1 MIDYIQLFKDRNLF
15 NQCTNEIELNNLLN
29 KKKIIFY
36 IGFDAT
42 ADALH
47 AGSLVQLRAI
57 KTLIKHGHQ
66 AIVLLGGGTTKI
78 GDPSG
83 KDASRQ
89 ILTYETIQKNIEN
102 FKRIFEHYF
111 RDFKENIKFI
121 NNDQWLDKLNY
132 IELLRDL
139 GSQVS
144 INRMLTFES
153 VKERL
158 KREQSLSFL
167 EFNYM
172 ILQSYDF
179 LHLNK
184 HENCELQI
192 GGSDQWGNIVLGME
206 IISKINKKDA
216 FGLTTPLLTTSTG
229 KKMGKT
235 EQGAVWIDQNK
246 YSSYDFYQYWRNVD
260 DNDVEK
266 LLLIFSDLDKEEIKI
281 LIKEDINNA
290 KKKLAYLV
298 TTDCHSESSAQEAE
312 EKARS
317 IFENNSFDN
326 IDEINFKIDSKLI
339 DTLTSNSTVSSK
351 SEAKRLIEGGGIKI
365 DDDQINDI
373 NLTID
378 KSYNGKILKIGKKNI
393 LKLSL
398 SNQYIFY
405 SIINKI

>member
-66 AIVLLGGGTTKI
+66 ALVLLGGGTTKI

-89 ILTYETIQKNIEN
+89 ILTYETIEKNIEN

-317 IFENNSFDN
+317 IFENNSYDN

-351 SEAKRLIEGGGIKI
+351 SEAKRLIEGGGMKI

-378 KSYNGKILKIGKKNI
+378 KSYNGKILKIGKK
-393 LKLSL
+393 K
-398 SNQYIFY
+398 YFK
-405 SIINKI
+405 IIVK

>member
-57 KTLIKHGHQ
+57 KTLIRHGHQ

-111 RDFKENIKFI
+111 RDYKKNIKFI

-132 IELLRDL
+132 IELLRNL

-281 LIKEDINNA
+281 LIKKDINNA

-317 IFENNSFDN
+317 IFENNSYDN
-326 IDEINFKIDSKLI
+326 IDEINFEIDSKLI

-365 DDDQINDI
+365 DDEQINDI
-373 NLTID
+373 NLTIN
-378 KSYNGKILKIGKKNI
+378 KSYNEKILKIGKK
-393 LKLSL
+393 K
-398 SNQYIFY
+398 YFK
-405 SIINKI
+405 IIVK

>member
-1 MIDYIQLFKDRNLF
+1 MLDYIQLFKDRHLF
-15 NQCTNEIELNNLLN
+15 NQCTNEENLNNLLN
-29 KKKIIFY
+29 KKKITFY

-57 KTLIKHGHQ
+57 KTLIKHGHE

-83 KDASRQ
+83 KDSARK
-89 ILTYETIQKNIEN
+89 ILSYDEIQNNIDN

-111 RDFKENIKFI
+111 RDHKQSIKFI
-121 NNDQWLDKLNY
+121 NNNDWLSTLNY
-132 IELLRDL
+132 IELLRDV
-139 GSQVS
+139 GSHLS

-172 ILQSYDF
+172 VLQSYDF
-179 LHLNK
+179 LYLNK
-184 HENCELQI
+184 NYQCDLQI

-235 EQGAVWIDQNK
+235 EQGAVWIDQQK

-260 DNDVEK
+260 DKDVKK
-266 LLLIFSDLDKEEIKI
+266 LLLIFSDLKTDEINE
-281 LIKEDINNA
+281 LITNDINAA
-290 KKKLAYLV
+290 KKKLAFCV
-298 TTDCHSESSAQEAE
+298 TADCHSEISAKEAE
-312 EKARS
+312 EKAIS
-317 IFENNSFDN
+317 IFEKKS
-326 IDEINFKIDSKLI
+326 IDQLDVID
-339 DTLTSNSTVSSK
+339 LTESNSLNILDVISSYNIVPSK
-351 SEAKRLIEGGGIKI
+351 SEGKRLITGGGIKI
-365 DDDQINDI
+365 ENE
-373 NLTID
+373 
-378 KSYNGKILKIGKKNI
+378 
-393 LKLSL
+393 
-398 SNQYIFY
+398 
-405 SIINKI
+405 SIINHNYTFSKNDNGKTLKVGKKKIFKLKYT

>member
-89 ILTYETIQKNIEN
+89 ILTYESIQKNIEN

-317 IFENNSFDN
+317 IFENNSYDN

-365 DDDQINDI
+365 DDNQINDI

-378 KSYNGKILKIGKKNI
+378 KSYNEKILKIGKK
-393 LKLSL
+393 K
-398 SNQYIFY
+398 YFK
-405 SIINKI
+405 IIVK

>member
-206 IISKINKKDA
+206 VISKINKKDA

-317 IFENNSFDN
+317 IFENNSYDN

-365 DDDQINDI
+365 DDEQINDI

-378 KSYNGKILKIGKKNI
+378 KSYNGKILKIGKK
-393 LKLSL
+393 K
-398 SNQYIFY
+398 YFK
-405 SIINKI
+405 IIVK

>member
-1 MIDYIQLFKDRNLF
+1 MFDYIQLFKDRHLF
-15 NQCTNEIELNNLLN
+15 NQCTNEAELNNLLN
-29 KKKIIFY
+29 KKKITFY

-57 KTLIKHGHQ
+57 KTLIRQDHK

-83 KDASRQ
+83 KDSARK
-89 ILTYETIQKNIEN
+89 ILTYKEIQNNIDN

-111 RDFKENIKFI
+111 RDYKDNISFI
-121 NNDQWLDKLNY
+121 NNDEWLSNLNY
-132 IELLRDL
+132 IELLRDV
-139 GSQVS
+139 GSHVS

-184 HENCELQI
+184 HHNCELQI
-192 GGSDQWGNIVLGME
+192 GGSDQWGNIILGME
-206 IISKINKKDA
+206 VISKINKNDA

-246 YSSYDFYQYWRNVD
+246 FSSYDFYQYWRNVD
-260 DNDVEK
+260 DSDVEK
-266 LLLIFSDLDKEEIKI
+266 LLLIFSDLDKDEIKK
-281 LIKEDINNA
+281 LISENINKA
-290 KKKLAYLV
+290 KKNLAYLV
-298 TTDCHSESSAQEAE
+298 TTDCHSEESAKQAE
-312 EKARS
+312 EKAIS
-317 IFENNSFDN
+317 IFEKNISDN
-326 IDEINFKIDSKLI
+326 IDEIDFDINSQIKIFEAITSKNL
-339 DTLTSNSTVSSK
+339 VSSK
-351 SEAKRLIEGGGIKI
+351 SEAKRLIEGGGIKLG
-365 DDDQINDI
+365 DDQIKDI
-373 NLTID
+373 NQTINQKD
-378 KSYNGKILKIGKKNI
+378 NGKILKIGKKKLFK
-393 LKLSL
+393 LKF
-398 SNQYIFY
+398 N
-405 SIINKI
+405 

>member
-317 IFENNSFDN
+317 IFENNSYDN

-339 DTLTSNSTVSSK
+339 DTLTSNNTVSSK

-378 KSYNGKILKIGKKNI
+378 KSYNEKILKIGKK
-393 LKLSL
+393 K
-398 SNQYIFY
+398 YFK
-405 SIINKI
+405 IIVK

>member
-317 IFENNSFDN
+317 IFENNSYDN

-365 DDDQINDI
+365 DDDQIKDI

-378 KSYNGKILKIGKKNI
+378 KSYNEKILKIGKK
-393 LKLSL
+393 K
-398 SNQYIFY
+398 YFK
-405 SIINKI
+405 IIVK

>member
-266 LLLIFSDLDKEEIKI
+266 LLLIFSDLDKEEVKI

-317 IFENNSFDN
+317 IFENNSYDN

-351 SEAKRLIEGGGIKI
+351 SEAKRLIEGGGMKI

-378 KSYNGKILKIGKKNI
+378 KSYNEKILKIGKK
-393 LKLSL
+393 K
-398 SNQYIFY
+398 YFK
-405 SIINKI
+405 IIVK

>member
-1 MIDYIQLFKDRNLF
+1 MFDYIQLFKDRHLF
-15 NQCTNEIELNNLLN
+15 NQCTNEAELNNLLN
-29 KKKIIFY
+29 KKKITFY

-57 KTLIKHGHQ
+57 KTLIKQDHK

-83 KDASRQ
+83 KDSARK
-89 ILTYETIQKNIEN
+89 ILTYKEIQNNIDN

-111 RDFKENIKFI
+111 RDHKENISFI
-121 NNDQWLDKLNY
+121 NNDEWLSNLNY
-132 IELLRDL
+132 IELLRDV
-139 GSQVS
+139 GSHVS

-184 HENCELQI
+184 HQNCELQI
-192 GGSDQWGNIVLGME
+192 GGSDQWGNIILGME
-206 IISKINKKDA
+206 VISKINKNDA

-246 YSSYDFYQYWRNVD
+246 FSSYDFYQYWRNVD
-260 DNDVEK
+260 DSDVEK
-266 LLLIFSDLDKEEIKI
+266 LLLIFSDLDKEEIKK
-281 LIKEDINNA
+281 LISDDINKA
-290 KKKLAYLV
+290 KKNLAYLV
-298 TTDCHSESSAQEAE
+298 TTDCHSEESAKQAE
-312 EKARS
+312 EKAIS
-317 IFENNSFDN
+317 IFEKNMSDN
-326 IDEINFKIDSKLI
+326 IDEIDFDINSQIKIFEAITSKNL
-339 DTLTSNSTVSSK
+339 VSSK
-351 SEAKRLIEGGGIKI
+351 SEAKRLIEGGGIKLG
-365 DDDQINDI
+365 DDQIKDI
-373 NLTID
+373 NQTINQKD
-378 KSYNGKILKIGKKNI
+378 NGKILKIGKKKLFK
-393 LKLSL
+393 LKF
-398 SNQYIFY
+398 N
-405 SIINKI
+405 

>member
-1 MIDYIQLFKDRNLF
+1 MFDYIQLFKDRHLF
-15 NQCTNEIELNNLLN
+15 NQCTNEAELNNLLN
-29 KKKIIFY
+29 KKKITFY

-57 KTLIKHGHQ
+57 KTLIKQDHK

-83 KDASRQ
+83 KDSARK
-89 ILTYETIQKNIEN
+89 ILTYKEIQNNIDN

-111 RDFKENIKFI
+111 RDHKENISFI
-121 NNDQWLDKLNY
+121 NNDEWLSNLNY
-132 IELLRDL
+132 IELLRDV
-139 GSQVS
+139 GSHVS

-179 LHLNK
+179 LYLNK
-184 HENCELQI
+184 HKNCELQI
-192 GGSDQWGNIVLGME
+192 GGSDQWGNIILGME
-206 IISKINKKDA
+206 VISKINKNDA

-246 YSSYDFYQYWRNVD
+246 FSSYDFYQYWRNVD
-260 DNDVEK
+260 DSDVEK
-266 LLLIFSDLDKEEIKI
+266 LLLIFSDLDKEEIKK
-281 LIKEDINNA
+281 LISDDINKA
-290 KKKLAYLV
+290 KKNLAYLV
-298 TTDCHSESSAQEAE
+298 TTDCHSEESAQQAE
-312 EKARS
+312 EKAIS
-317 IFENNSFDN
+317 IFEKNMSDN
-326 IDEINFKIDSKLI
+326 IDEIDFDVNSQIKIFEAITSKNL
-339 DTLTSNSTVSSK
+339 VSSK
-351 SEAKRLIEGGGIKI
+351 SEAKRLIEGGGIKLG
-365 DDDQINDI
+365 DDQIKDI
-373 NLTID
+373 NQTITQKD
-378 KSYNGKILKIGKKNI
+378 NGKILKIGKKKLFK
-393 LKLSL
+393 LKF
-398 SNQYIFY
+398 N
-405 SIINKI
+405 

>member
-1 MIDYIQLFKDRNLF
+1 MVDYIQLFKDRNLF

-83 KDASRQ
+83 KDTSRQ

-184 HENCELQI
+184 NENCELQI

-216 FGLTTPLLTTSTG
+216 FGLTTPLLTSSTG

-266 LLLIFSDLDKEEIKI
+266 LLLIFSDLDKEEIKM

-317 IFENNSFDN
+317 IFENNSYDN
-326 IDEINFKIDSKLI
+326 IDEIYFKIDSKLI

-378 KSYNGKILKIGKKNI
+378 KSYNEKILKIGKK
-393 LKLSL
+393 K
-398 SNQYIFY
+398 YFK
-405 SIINKI
+405 IIVK

>member
-266 LLLIFSDLDKEEIKI
+266 LLLIFSDLDKEEIKL
-281 LIKEDINNA
+281 LIKKDINNA

-317 IFENNSFDN
+317 IFENNSYDN

-351 SEAKRLIEGGGIKI
+351 SEAKRLIEGGGMKI

-378 KSYNGKILKIGKKNI
+378 KSYNEKILKIGKK
-393 LKLSL
+393 K
-398 SNQYIFY
+398 YFK
-405 SIINKI
+405 IIVK

>member
-317 IFENNSFDN
+317 IFENNSYDN

-365 DDDQINDI
+365 DDDQLNDI

-378 KSYNGKILKIGKKNI
+378 KSYNGKILKIGKK
-393 LKLSL
+393 K
-398 SNQYIFY
+398 YFK
-405 SIINKI
+405 IIVK

>member
-57 KTLIKHGHQ
+57 KTLIKPGHL
-66 AIVLLGGGTTKI
+66 AIVLLPGGTTKI
-78 GDPSG
+78 GDHSA

-184 HENCELQI
+184 NENCELQI

-246 YSSYDFYQYWRNVD
+246 YSSYDFYQYWRNLD

-317 IFENNSFDN
+317 IFENNSYDN

-339 DTLTSNSTVSSK
+339 DTLTSNSSVSSK

-365 DDDQINDI
+365 DEDQINDI

-378 KSYNGKILKIGKKNI
+378 KSYNEKILKIGKK
-393 LKLSL
+393 K
-398 SNQYIFY
+398 YFK
-405 SIINKI
+405 IIVK

>member
-1 MIDYIQLFKDRNLF
+1 MFDYIQLFKDRHLF
-15 NQCTNEIELNNLLN
+15 NQCTNEAELNNLLN
-29 KKKIIFY
+29 KKKITFY

-57 KTLIKHGHQ
+57 KTLIKQDHK

-83 KDASRQ
+83 KDSARK
-89 ILTYETIQKNIEN
+89 ILTYKEIQNNIDN

-111 RDFKENIKFI
+111 RDYKDNISFI
-121 NNDQWLDKLNY
+121 NNDEWLSNLNY
-132 IELLRDL
+132 IELLRDV
-139 GSQVS
+139 GSHVS

-184 HENCELQI
+184 HQNCELQI
-192 GGSDQWGNIVLGME
+192 GGSDQWGNIILGME
-206 IISKINKKDA
+206 VISKINKNDA

-246 YSSYDFYQYWRNVD
+246 FSSYDFYQYWRNVD
-260 DNDVEK
+260 DSDVEK
-266 LLLIFSDLDKEEIKI
+266 LLLIFSDLDKDEIKK
-281 LIKEDINNA
+281 LISEDINKA
-290 KKKLAYLV
+290 KKNLAYLV
-298 TTDCHSESSAQEAE
+298 TTDCHSEESAKQAE
-312 EKARS
+312 EKAIS
-317 IFENNSFDN
+317 IFEKNMSDN
-326 IDEINFKIDSKLI
+326 IDEIDFDINSQIKIFEAITSKNL
-339 DTLTSNSTVSSK
+339 VSSK
-351 SEAKRLIEGGGIKI
+351 SEAKRLIEGGGIKLG
-365 DDDQINDI
+365 DDQIKDI
-373 NLTID
+373 NQTINQKD
-378 KSYNGKILKIGKKNI
+378 NGKILKIGKKKLFK
-393 LKLSL
+393 LKF
-398 SNQYIFY
+398 N
-405 SIINKI
+405 

>member
-1 MIDYIQLFKDRNLF
+1 MIDYIQLFKDRHLF
-15 NQCTNEIELNNLLN
+15 NQCTNESDLNNLLN
-29 KKKIIFY
+29 KKKIVFY

-57 KTLIKHGHQ
+57 KTLVKHGHK

-83 KDASRQ
+83 KDTSRK
-89 ILTYETIQKNIEN
+89 ILTYKEIQTNIDN
-102 FKRIFEHYF
+102 FKKIFEHYF
-111 RDFKENIKFI
+111 RDYKKNITFI
-121 NNDQWLDKLNY
+121 NNDEWLSQLNY

-139 GSQVS
+139 GSFVS

-184 HENCELQI
+184 KYECDLQI

-206 IISKINKKDA
+206 IISKINKKNA
-216 FGLTTPLLTTSTG
+216 FGLTTPLLTTSSG

-246 YSSYDFYQYWRNVD
+246 FSSYDFYQYWRNVD

-266 LLLIFSDLDKEEIKI
+266 LLLIFSDLDKEEIKKII
-281 LIKEDINNA
+281 LEDINKA

-298 TTDCHSESSAQEAE
+298 TTDCHSEESAQQAE
-312 EKARS
+312 EKAIS
-317 IFENNSFDN
+317 IFEKNMSDN
-326 IDEINFKIDSKLI
+326 IDEIDFDINGQIKIFEAITSKNL
-339 DTLTSNSTVSSK
+339 VSSK
-351 SEAKRLIEGGGIKI
+351 SEAKRLIEGGGIKLG
-365 DDDQINDI
+365 DDQIKDI
-373 NLTID
+373 NHSITQKD
-378 KSYNGKILKIGKKNI
+378 NGKILKIGKKKLFK
-393 LKLSL
+393 LKF
-398 SNQYIFY
+398 N
-405 SIINKI
+405 

>member
-83 KDASRQ
+83 KDTSRQ

-102 FKRIFEHYF
+102 FKKIFEHYF

-184 HENCELQI
+184 NENCELQI

-266 LLLIFSDLDKEEIKI
+266 LLLIFSDLDKEEIKM

-298 TTDCHSESSAQEAE
+298 TTDCHSENSAQEAE

-317 IFENNSFDN
+317 IFENNSYDN

-378 KSYNGKILKIGKKNI
+378 KSYNEKILKIGKK
-393 LKLSL
+393 K
-398 SNQYIFY
+398 YFK
-405 SIINKI
+405 IIVK

>member
-1 MIDYIQLFKDRNLF
+1 MIDYIQLFKDRHLF
-15 NQCTNEIELNNLLN
+15 NQCTNESDLNNLLN
-29 KKKIIFY
+29 KKKIVFY

-57 KTLIKHGHQ
+57 KTLVKHGHK

-83 KDASRQ
+83 KDTSRK
-89 ILTYETIQKNIEN
+89 ILTYKEIQTNIDN
-102 FKRIFEHYF
+102 FKKIFEHYF
-111 RDFKENIKFI
+111 RDYKKNITFI
-121 NNDQWLDKLNY
+121 NNDEWLSQLNY

-139 GSQVS
+139 GSFVS

-184 HENCELQI
+184 KYECDLQI

-206 IISKINKKDA
+206 IISKINKKNA
-216 FGLTTPLLTTSTG
+216 FGLTTPLLTTSSG

-246 YSSYDFYQYWRNVD
+246 FSSYDFYQYWRNVD

-266 LLLIFSDLDKEEIKI
+266 LLLIFSDLDKEEIKKI
-281 LIKEDINNA
+281 VLEDINKA
-290 KKKLAYLV
+290 KKNLAYLV
-298 TTDCHSESSAQEAE
+298 TTDCHSEESAKQAE
-312 EKARS
+312 EKAIS
-317 IFENNSFDN
+317 IFEKNISDN
-326 IDEINFKIDSKLI
+326 IDEIDFDIKSQIKIFEAITSKNL
-339 DTLTSNSTVSSK
+339 VSSK
-351 SEAKRLIEGGGIKI
+351 SEAKRLIEGGGIKLGN
-365 DDDQINDI
+365 DQIKDI
-373 NLTID
+373 NHTLTQKD
-378 KSYNGKILKIGKKNI
+378 NGKILKIGKKKLFK
-393 LKLSL
+393 LKF
-398 SNQYIFY
+398 N
-405 SIINKI
+405 

>member
-317 IFENNSFDN
+317 IFENNSYDN

-339 DTLTSNSTVSSK
+339 DRLTSNSTVSSK

-378 KSYNGKILKIGKKNI
+378 KSYNEKILKIGKK
-393 LKLSL
+393 K
-398 SNQYIFY
+398 YFK
-405 SIINKI
+405 IIVK

>member
-1 MIDYIQLFKDRNLF
+1 MFDYIQLFKDRHLF
-15 NQCTNEIELNNLLN
+15 NQCTNEAELNNLLN
-29 KKKIIFY
+29 KKKITFY

-57 KTLIKHGHQ
+57 KTLIKQDHK

-83 KDASRQ
+83 KDSARK
-89 ILTYETIQKNIEN
+89 ILTYKEIQNNIDN

-111 RDFKENIKFI
+111 RDHKENISFI
-121 NNDQWLDKLNY
+121 NNDEWLSNLNY
-132 IELLRDL
+132 IELLRDV
-139 GSQVS
+139 GSHVS

-179 LHLNK
+179 LYLNK
-184 HENCELQI
+184 HKNCKLQI
-192 GGSDQWGNIVLGME
+192 GGSDQWGNIILGME
-206 IISKINKKDA
+206 VISKINKNDA

-246 YSSYDFYQYWRNVD
+246 FSSYDFYQYWRNVD
-260 DNDVEK
+260 DSDVEK
-266 LLLIFSDLDKEEIKI
+266 LLLIFSDLDKEEIKK
-281 LIKEDINNA
+281 LISDDINKA
-290 KKKLAYLV
+290 KKNLAYLV
-298 TTDCHSESSAQEAE
+298 TTDCHSEESAKQAE
-312 EKARS
+312 EKAIS
-317 IFENNSFDN
+317 IFEKNMSDN
-326 IDEINFKIDSKLI
+326 IDEIDFDINSQIKIFEAITSKNL
-339 DTLTSNSTVSSK
+339 VSSK
-351 SEAKRLIEGGGIKI
+351 SEAKRLIEGGGIKLG
-365 DDDQINDI
+365 DDQIKDI
-373 NLTID
+373 NQTINQKD
-378 KSYNGKILKIGKKNI
+378 NGKILKIGKKKLFK
-393 LKLSL
+393 LKF
-398 SNQYIFY
+398 N
-405 SIINKI
+405 

>member
-317 IFENNSFDN
+317 IFENNSYDN
-326 IDEINFKIDSKLI
+326 IDEINFKIDTKLI

-351 SEAKRLIEGGGIKI
+351 SEAKRLIEGGGMKI

-378 KSYNGKILKIGKKNI
+378 KSYNEKILKIGKK
-393 LKLSL
+393 K
-398 SNQYIFY
+398 YFK
-405 SIINKI
+405 IIVK

>member
-290 KKKLAYLV
+290 KKKLAYFV

-317 IFENNSFDN
+317 IFENNSYDN

-378 KSYNGKILKIGKKNI
+378 KSYNEKILKIGKK
-393 LKLSL
+393 K
-398 SNQYIFY
+398 YFK
-405 SIINKI
+405 IIVK

>member
-317 IFENNSFDN
+317 IFENNSYDN

-378 KSYNGKILKIGKKNI
+378 KSYNEKILKIGKK
-393 LKLSL
+393 K
-398 SNQYIFY
+398 YFK
-405 SIINKI
+405 IIVK

>member
-83 KDASRQ
+83 KDTSRQ
-89 ILTYETIQKNIEN
+89 VLKYETIQKNIEN

-184 HENCELQI
+184 NENCELQI

-266 LLLIFSDLDKEEIKI
+266 LLLIFSDLDKEEIKM

-298 TTDCHSESSAQEAE
+298 TTDCHSENSAQEAE

-317 IFENNSFDN
+317 IFENNSYDN

-339 DTLTSNSTVSSK
+339 DTLTSNNTVSSK
-351 SEAKRLIEGGGIKI
+351 SEAKRLIEGGGLKI
-365 DDDQINDI
+365 DDDQINNI

-378 KSYNGKILKIGKKNI
+378 KSYNEKILKIGKK
-393 LKLSL
+393 K
-398 SNQYIFY
+398 YFK
-405 SIINKI
+405 IIVK

>member
-1 MIDYIQLFKDRNLF
+1 MLDYIQLFKDRHLF
-15 NQCTNEIELNNLLN
+15 NQCTNEENLNNLLN
-29 KKKIIFY
+29 KKKITFY

-57 KTLIKHGHQ
+57 KTLIKHGHE

-83 KDASRQ
+83 KDSARK
-89 ILTYETIQKNIEN
+89 ILSYDEIQNNIDN

-111 RDFKENIKFI
+111 RDHKQSIKFI
-121 NNDQWLDKLNY
+121 NNNDWLSTLNY
-132 IELLRDL
+132 IELLRDV
-139 GSQVS
+139 GSHLS

-172 ILQSYDF
+172 VLQSYDF
-179 LHLNK
+179 LYLNK
-184 HENCELQI
+184 NYQCDLQI

-235 EQGAVWIDQNK
+235 EQGAVWIDQQK

-260 DNDVEK
+260 DKDVKK
-266 LLLIFSDLDKEEIKI
+266 LLLIFSDLKTDEINE
-281 LIKEDINNA
+281 LITNDINAA
-290 KKKLAYLV
+290 KKKLAFCV
-298 TTDCHSESSAQEAE
+298 TADCHSEISAKEAE
-312 EKARS
+312 EKAIS
-317 IFENNSFDN
+317 IFEKKS
-326 IDEINFKIDSKLI
+326 IDQLDVID
-339 DTLTSNSTVSSK
+339 LTESNSLNILDVISSHNIVPSK
-351 SEAKRLIEGGGIKI
+351 SEGKRLITGGGIKI
-365 DDDQINDI
+365 ENE
-373 NLTID
+373 
-378 KSYNGKILKIGKKNI
+378 
-393 LKLSL
+393 
-398 SNQYIFY
+398 
-405 SIINKI
+405 SIINHNYTFSKNDNGKTLKVGKKKIFKLKYT

>member
-1 MIDYIQLFKDRNLF
+1 MFDYIQLFKDRHLF
-15 NQCTNEIELNNLLN
+15 NQCTNENELNNLLN
-29 KKKIIFY
+29 KKKITFY

-57 KTLIKHGHQ
+57 KTLIKHGHN

-83 KDASRQ
+83 KDSARK
-89 ILTYETIQKNIEN
+89 ILSYEIIQNNINN
-102 FKRIFEHYF
+102 FKRIFDHYF
-111 RDFKENIKFI
+111 RDYKSNITFI
-121 NNDQWLDKLNY
+121 NNDEWLSTLNY

-139 GSQVS
+139 GSHLS

-172 ILQSYDF
+172 VLQSYDF

-184 HENCELQI
+184 NNNCDLQI

-206 IISKINKKDA
+206 LISKINKKDA

-235 EQGAVWIDQNK
+235 EQGAVWIDQEK

-260 DNDVEK
+260 DSDVEK
-266 LLLIFSDLDKEEIKI
+266 LLLIFSDLDKDEISK
-281 LIKEDINNA
+281 LISENINEA
-290 KKKLAYLV
+290 KKKLAFLI
-298 TTDCHSESSAQEAE
+298 TSDCHSEKSAYEAE
-312 EKARS
+312 KKAIS
-317 IFENNSFDN
+317 IFEQNSYDN
-326 IDEINFKIDSKLI
+326 LDEIKFSKNSQIKLI
-339 DTLTSNSTVSSK
+339 EALTEKNLVSSK
-351 SEAKRLIEGGGIKI
+351 SEAKRLIEGGGVKINEEQIK
-365 DDDQINDI
+365 DFNYELNQSN
-373 NLTID
+373 NEQV
-378 KSYNGKILKIGKKNI
+378 LKIGKK
-393 LKLSL
+393 KLFKI
-398 SNQYIFY
+398 IF
-405 SIINKI
+405 N

>member
-184 HENCELQI
+184 HENCDLQI

-298 TTDCHSESSAQEAE
+298 TKDCHSESSAQEAE

-339 DTLTSNSTVSSK
+339 DTLTSNSSVSSK

-378 KSYNGKILKIGKKNI
+378 KSYNKKILKIGKK
-393 LKLSL
+393 K
-398 SNQYIFY
+398 YFK
-405 SIINKI
+405 IIVK

>member
-317 IFENNSFDN
+317 IFENNSYDN
-326 IDEINFKIDSKLI
+326 IDEINFEIDSKLI

-378 KSYNGKILKIGKKNI
+378 KSYNGKILKIGKK
-393 LKLSL
+393 K
-398 SNQYIFY
+398 YFK
-405 SIINKI
+405 IIVK

>member
-1 MIDYIQLFKDRNLF
+1 MVDYIQLFKDRNLF

-317 IFENNSFDN
+317 IFENNSYDN

-365 DDDQINDI
+365 DDEQINDI
-373 NLTID
+373 NLTIN
-378 KSYNGKILKIGKKNI
+378 KSYNEKILKIGKK
-393 LKLSL
+393 K
-398 SNQYIFY
+398 YFK
-405 SIINKI
+405 IIVK